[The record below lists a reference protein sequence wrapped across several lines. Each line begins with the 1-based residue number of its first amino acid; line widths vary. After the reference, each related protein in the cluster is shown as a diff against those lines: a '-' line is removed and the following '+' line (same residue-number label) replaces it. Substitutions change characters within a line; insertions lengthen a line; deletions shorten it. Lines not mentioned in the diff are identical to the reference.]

1 MAVVKVNIYKEELGY
16 DDRRSTLIID
26 LSAKEKRKAFT
37 EEFMFKFEP
46 ESRKE
51 KRKAFTEEFMFK
63 FEPESRKEKRKA
75 FTEEFMFKFEP
86 ESKRRCGKRT
96 FFVRLSHSYQ

>member
-1 MAVVKVNIYKEELGY
+1 MLSVIKVLIMAVVKVNIYKEELGY

-63 FEPESRKEKRKA
+63 FEPES
-75 FTEEFMFKFEP
+75 
-86 ESKRRCGKRT
+86 KRRCGKRT

>member
-46 ESRKE
+46 ES
-51 KRKAFTEEFMFK
+51 
-63 FEPESRKEKRKA
+63 
-75 FTEEFMFKFEP
+75 
-86 ESKRRCGKRT
+86 KRRCGKRT